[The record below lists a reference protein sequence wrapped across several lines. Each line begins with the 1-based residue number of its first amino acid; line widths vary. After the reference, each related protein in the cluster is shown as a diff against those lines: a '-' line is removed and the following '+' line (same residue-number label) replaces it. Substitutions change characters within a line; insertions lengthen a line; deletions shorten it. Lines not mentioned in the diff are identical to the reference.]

1 VCVVRLAHGRKWMII
16 GIAANRPPE
25 KLTLMNERT
34 NTLNEFLKG
43 VAQFGL
49 MATIAFSAV
58 GELSANSNATGGA
71 NAPDGNKSVVTANP
85 LKPPA
90 QGSIPVAFLI
100 SDGAVVIDFCGPWEV
115 FRDVNIPGRQDHPF
129 YLYTVAETTAPIRAG
144 GGMKIVPDYTLAN
157 APAPKVIVIPAQS
170 EPSRA
175 VLEWIRKSTKNTDV
189 TMSVCTGAFVLAKT
203 GLLSGK
209 SATTFH
215 AAFNTFAM
223 QFPDIHLKRGARFV
237 EDGNLASA
245 GGLSSGIDLAL
256 RVVERYFGRE
266 IAQKT
271 AYNMEYQGQGWM
283 NPDSNQI
290 YASAPVS
297 TAEHPLCPVCGMDVD
312 LATSPKSV
320 FRNKTYYFC
329 SQDDKET
336 FDAAPDKFVNATGR
350 KEGQN

>member
-1 VCVVRLAHGRKWMII
+1 MNGRKLLKTAADLGLITA
-16 GIAANRPPE
+16 IA
-25 KLTLMNERT
+25 L
-34 NTLNEFLKG
+34 
-43 VAQFGL
+43 
-49 MATIAFSAV
+49 SAI
-58 GELSANSNATGGA
+58 GELSASSGPVEATSG
-71 NAPDGNKSVVTANP
+71 PDGNKLAVTVNP
-85 LKPPA
+85 LKPPV
-90 QGSIPVAFLI
+90 QGSIPVAFLV
-100 SDGAVVIDFCGPWEV
+100 SDGAVIIDFCGPWEV
-115 FRDVNIPGRQDHPF
+115 FQDVNIPGRSNAPF
-129 YLYTVAETTAPIRAG
+129 RLYTVAETTAPIRAS
-144 GGMKIVPDYTLAN
+144 GGMRIVPDYTLTN

-170 EPSRA
+170 EPSAA

-209 SATTFH
+209 AATTFH
-215 AAFNTFAM
+215 AAFRPFAI

-290 YASAPVS
+290 YASMPVS

-312 LATSPKSV
+312 LATAPKSV
-320 FRNKTYYFC
+320 FKDKTYYFC
-329 SQDDKET
+329 SQDDKAT
-336 FDAAPDKFVNATGR
+336 FDAAPDKFADATR
-350 KEGQN
+350 TR